1 MKMRTKKPNG
11 KRQGSMDQD
20 VAHWCHS
27 ERLLRIGRSRSG
39 IHSPCSIHPELFV
52 VVPRSLSELGQRSVD
67 SWRKVEGEKGL
78 FYKQHY
84 LSPAFKFG
92 EQVSALIPQNKRIKD
107 VLEKSKPKRLSH
119 LEQLERHKDCF
130 KLIQLTVA
138 QYSHNY
144 ETK

>member
-1 MKMRTKKPNG
+1 MN
-11 KRQGSMDQD
+11 
-20 VAHWCHS
+20 
-27 ERLLRIGRSRSG
+27 
-39 IHSPCSIHPELFV
+39 
-52 VVPRSLSELGQRSVD
+52 

-130 KLIQLTVA
+130 KLTRLTVA

-144 ETK
+144 GTK